1 MGGHFNRQIVGRR
14 LGRPLRTTRHQ
25 GSFAWPPKHHRP
37 AAQIFLIPVPMIGR
51 LCLKSAYRY
60 GWQISSASTSVTAA
74 HIFAGWKRSRPFTLL
89 VHFVWGQSSRLLL
102 RTCHHAQMKLLKC
115 IKITKLRYQKGLSCC
130 SRFSAIHGKW
140 NFQKYF
146 KPFLEKNTWNLQCFF
161 YIIDLSN
168 LWCLFDRLMKLIAAG
183 FKIHLATAGG
193 FKGQGRCT
201 ELNFFWCQKQSW
213 LIYYVWLSLG
223 IRTSRLIS
231 WNICFGALVISVATL
246 DENR

>member
-1 MGGHFNRQIVGRR
+1 MIVGGHFNRQIVGRR

-146 KPFLEKNTWNLQCFF
+146 KPFLEKKHLKFAVFLLYHRLEQSLVLVRPVNEIDCCWLQDSF
-161 YIIDLSN
+161 SN
-168 LWCLFDRLMKLIAAG
+168 GWRL
-183 FKIHLATAGG
+183 
-193 FKGQGRCT
+193 
-201 ELNFFWCQKQSW
+201 
-213 LIYYVWLSLG
+213 
-223 IRTSRLIS
+223 
-231 WNICFGALVISVATL
+231 
-246 DENR
+246 